1 MTVFTL
7 LIRSVGLAVECAG
20 LVVIV
25 YAVLKAL
32 TEMIR
37 QRYTLD
43 HIRKHLG
50 KILLMGLEIVIAGDI
65 ILATVVRDFEDI
77 IQLTGIVLIRA
88 LLEHAVQKEVEWK
101 D

>member
-1 MTVFTL
+1 MIYFSLVV
-7 LIRSVGLAVECAG
+7 RCVGLFVEYCG
-20 LVVIV
+20 LIVIL

-32 TEMIR
+32 TELLR
-37 QRYTLD
+37 KKYTLD

-50 KILLMGLEIVIAGDI
+50 KFLLTGLEVVIAGDI

-77 IQLTGIVLIRA
+77 LQLTGIVIIRA
-88 LLEHAVQKEVEWK
+88 ILEHAVQKEIEFK